1 MWIIQSY
8 KQHFCNVYFQ
18 AETEVTVTNSNAEV
32 MDKLIVSGYDVKVRA
47 SGNGR
52 HLKNLKMRDKCMV
65 VSPLKPYCHTNKSQM
80 YGSQSTQA
88 LLPYK

>member
-52 HLKNLKMRDKCMV
+52 LLLLLAYSFSFYILLLTDCSR
-65 VSPLKPYCHTNKSQM
+65 T
-80 YGSQSTQA
+80 A
-88 LLPYK
+88 L